1 MDFAEKRDFLK
12 CTTTMPGFLGP
23 YYRVRTPNHARQML
37 LRLQVDLQS
46 YNPHSR
52 RPFGVPDLPFSATTP
67 YPRPPYPKAA
77 ALRHIV
83 LQRHRQ
89 NPSTMLLKAAEP
101 GYPQTHILPTRALA
115 PPLLSRNLP

>member
-1 MDFAEKRDFLK
+1 MDIAEKRDFLK
-12 CTTTMPGFLGP
+12 CITTMPGFLGLYSRLRAP
-23 YYRVRTPNHARQML
+23 HHARQMR
-37 LRLQVDLQS
+37 LRTRVDLQS

-89 NPSTMLLKAAEP
+89 NPRTMLLKAAEP
-101 GYPQTHILPTRALA
+101 GYPQTHILPTHALA
-115 PPLLSRNLP
+115 RPLLSRSLP